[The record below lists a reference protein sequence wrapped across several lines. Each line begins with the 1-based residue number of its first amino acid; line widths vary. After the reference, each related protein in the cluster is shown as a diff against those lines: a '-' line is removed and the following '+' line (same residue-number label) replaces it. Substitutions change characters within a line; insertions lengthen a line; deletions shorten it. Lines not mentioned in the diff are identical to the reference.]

1 LDRQPTAQNEFNR
14 CPPELVLNLVPARS
28 SASNIS
34 AGFFQKPITAPKEDF
49 TLAQKHL
56 SDDRVGNLAAASS
69 KVESETQVN
78 TSAMIED

>member
-1 LDRQPTAQNEFNR
+1 M
-14 CPPELVLNLVPARS
+14 
-28 SASNIS
+28 
-34 AGFFQKPITAPKEDF
+34 
-49 TLAQKHL
+49 AQKHL